1 MTSHK
6 SPIDLF
12 SQVIEQQ
19 RELGL
24 GELALDRETAA
35 ALTLRE
41 SVRKPPRD
49 AVAATKALADYCQ
62 EICGCTKC
70 RLHEGRNKFVFGVG
84 NPAADVMF
92 IGEGPGH
99 DEDIK
104 GEPFVGRAGQL
115 LDRILAAI
123 KFDRKQVY
131 IANIV
136 KCRPPNNRDPQPDEM
151 AECMPYLKKQIE
163 IINPRFICCLGRIA
177 AQALMGVTTPLGKMR
192 GRFMDFEGRKLMVTY
207 HPAALLRFPQYKRDT
222 WEDVQMLRRE
232 YDEWMAS

>member
-1 MTSHK
+1 MTSNK
-6 SPIDLF
+6 PIADIF
-12 SQVIEQQ
+12 SQIIEQQ

-24 GELALDRETAA
+24 GELRLDRDVVA
-35 ALTLRE
+35 TLRPSE
-41 SVRKPPRD
+41 PGKRPARD
-49 AVAATKALADYCQ
+49 SAASTKVLAAYCEQ
-62 EICGCTKC
+62 ICNCTIC

-84 NPAADVMF
+84 NPAAEVMF
-92 IGEGPGH
+92 VGEGPGH

-115 LDRILAAI
+115 LDKILAAI
-123 KFDRKQVY
+123 KFDRTQVY

-151 AECMPYLKKQIE
+151 SECLPYLKKQIE

-177 AQALMGVTTPLGKMR
+177 AQALLGVTTPLGKMR

-207 HPAALLRFPQYKRDT
+207 HPAALLRFPQYKRDV
-222 WEDVQMLRRE
+222 WEDVQMLRKD
-232 YDEWMAS
+232 YDEWLAS

>member
-1 MTSHK
+1 MTSRK
-6 SPIDLF
+6 PMVDIF

-24 GELALDRETAA
+24 GELRLDRNAVT
-35 ALTLRE
+35 TLLPAE
-41 SVRKPPRD
+41 PSRKPSRD
-49 AVAATKALADYCQ
+49 SLAPTKALTDFCEQ
-62 EICGCTKC
+62 INNCTKC

-84 NPAADVMF
+84 YPAADVMF
-92 IGEGPGH
+92 VGEGPGH
-99 DEDIK
+99 DEDMK

-115 LDRILAAI
+115 LDKILAAI
-123 KFDRKQVY
+123 KFDRKQIY

-151 AECMPYLKKQIE
+151 SECLPYLKKQIE
-163 IINPRFICCLGRIA
+163 IINPRFICCLGRVA
-177 AQALMGVTTPLGKMR
+177 AQALLGVTTPLGKMR

-222 WEDVQMLRRE
+222 WEDVQMLRKE
-232 YDEWMAS
+232 YDEWLAL